1 MNKLRIS
8 NLSPTPL
15 MLVLAVAVLVTVP
28 VRVFQLVN
36 CVDPATGFW
45 AAKDFTVL
53 LLYIICAVI
62 CAVAFF
68 LSAFS
73 GIMTRPAF
81 KEGKDVLLGIG
92 AIIFAV
98 SLIFDLAL
106 RVSKLI
112 TLVSTFTAQG
122 ANDILRFLT
131 STGSLAMAFEV
142 LFGIMATIYLILVSA
157 SALKGED
164 SYSSRRMLALT
175 PVLWAMFRLICHFVA
190 PVNFKNVSQLFL
202 EIIMLCF
209 TMVFFLSFARIA
221 SDVNGEK
228 SMWLLWFTGVMA
240 ALMAY
245 ICALAPLLL
254 VITGK
259 GSMIPDAYPVRYCD
273 FGLALFISAF
283 LFTVTPLTNEVDRR

>member
-1 MNKLRIS
+1 MKKLRIS

-15 MLVLAVAVLVTVP
+15 LLILAVAVLVCVP
-28 VRVFQLVN
+28 IRAFQLAN

-45 AAKDFTVL
+45 AAKDFTVP

-81 KEGKDVLLGIG
+81 KEAKDVLSGTGGLV
-92 AIIFAV
+92 FAV
-98 SLIFDLAL
+98 LLIFDLAL

-122 ANDILRFLT
+122 AKDIFRFLT
-131 STGSLAMAFEV
+131 TTGSLAMAFEV
-142 LFGIMATIYLILVSA
+142 LFGVLAAIYLILVSF
-157 SALKGED
+157 SALKGKD
-164 SYSSRRMLALT
+164 SYSAHRMLALS

-221 SDVNGEK
+221 SDINGER
-228 SMWLLWFTGVMA
+228 SMWILWFTGVMA
-240 ALMAY
+240 ALMAF
-245 ICALAPLLL
+245 ICSLAPIILA
-254 VITGK
+254 ITGK
-259 GSMIPDAYPVRYCD
+259 GDMIPAAYPVRYCD

-283 LFTVTPLTNEVDRR
+283 LFTVTPLTNEVDK

>member
-1 MNKLRIS
+1 MKKLRIS

-15 MLVLAVAVLVTVP
+15 LLILAVAVLMTVP
-28 VRVFQLVN
+28 IRVFQLTN

-45 AAKDFTVL
+45 AAKDFTVP

-81 KEGKDVLLGIG
+81 KEDKDILLGIG
-92 AIIFAV
+92 AIVFACT
-98 SLIFDLAL
+98 LIVDLAL

-122 ANDILRFLT
+122 AKDIFRFLT
-131 STGSLAMAFEV
+131 TTGSLAMAFEV
-142 LFGIMATIYLILVSA
+142 LFGILAAIYLVLISI

-164 SYSSRRMLALT
+164 SYSAHRILALN

-221 SDVNGEK
+221 SDINGEK
-228 SMWLLWFTGVMA
+228 SMWILWFTGVMT
-240 ALMAY
+240 ALMAF
-245 ICALAPLLL
+245 ICALAPLVL

-259 GSMIPDAYPVRYCD
+259 GEMIPDAYPVRYCD
-273 FGLALFISAF
+273 FGLALFTSAF
-283 LFTVTPLTNEVDRR
+283 LFTVTPLTNEVDR